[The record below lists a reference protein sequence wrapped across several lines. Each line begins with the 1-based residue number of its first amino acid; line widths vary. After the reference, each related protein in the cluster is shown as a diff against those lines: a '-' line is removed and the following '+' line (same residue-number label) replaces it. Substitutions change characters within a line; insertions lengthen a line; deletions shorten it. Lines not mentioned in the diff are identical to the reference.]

1 MNSYIPTKVTEVHD
15 LNSRLNKIKY
25 NEIIE
30 NLEYHFQNCY
40 ITNFDKIHHE
50 CRGDKL
56 TFSKKYYETIFYD
69 QLKQNISEDDQER
82 FISFAIRS
90 KRDDMN
96 FERKVIIEHFNKLK
110 VEKELERKA
119 VFLSAMKKKFFK
131 KSKYV
136 KVNYLFYWSLTDCH
150 LKLFL

>member
-1 MNSYIPTKVTEVHD
+1 MNSYIPIKVTEVHD

-25 NEIIE
+25 DEIME

-56 TFSKKYYETIFYD
+56 HFSKRHYETIFYN
-69 QLKQNISEDDQER
+69 QLKQNIDEENR
-82 FISFAIRS
+82 EKFISSAIRS
-90 KRDDMN
+90 KRKDIN
-96 FERKVIIEHFNKLK
+96 FEKKVILEHFNKLK
-110 VEKELERKA
+110 IEKELERRG

-131 KSKYV
+131 K
-136 KVNYLFYWSLTDCH
+136 NC
-150 LKLFL
+150 KLIN

>member
-1 MNSYIPTKVTEVHD
+1 MNSYIPIKVTEVHD

-25 NEIIE
+25 DEIME

-56 TFSKKYYETIFYD
+56 HFSKRHYETIFYN
-69 QLKQNISEDDQER
+69 QLKQNIDEQNREK
-82 FISFAIRS
+82 FISSAIRS
-90 KRDDMN
+90 KRKDIN
-96 FERKVIIEHFNKLK
+96 FEKKVILEHFNKLK
-110 VEKELERKA
+110 IEKELEKRG

-131 KSKYV
+131 K
-136 KVNYLFYWSLTDCH
+136 NC
-150 LKLFL
+150 KLIN